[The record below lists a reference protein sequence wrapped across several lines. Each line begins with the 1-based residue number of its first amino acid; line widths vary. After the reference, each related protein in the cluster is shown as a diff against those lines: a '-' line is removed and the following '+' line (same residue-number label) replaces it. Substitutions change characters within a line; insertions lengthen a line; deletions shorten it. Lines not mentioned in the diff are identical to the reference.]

1 MDVTGLGLNARRDE
15 VFINSGRLERLPP
28 CLADLALNFTSL
40 VLNTTCLFQ
49 SFLALA
55 YFLCRNHL
63 WHSQINRVGGL
74 PCNLHHLVNFTST
87 PMSLAASSN
96 LYEQAGACLFQC
108 FGLFY
113 SFFFSILSI
122 VRCSIIY
129 STERPSNLSICFL
142 FSFFTWPVFHLF
154 FFVMISW

>member
-87 PMSLAASSN
+87 PMSLAELSILN
-96 LYEQAGACLFQC
+96 EKAGACLFQC
-108 FGLFY
+108 FVFLTV
-113 SFFFSILSI
+113 FFSILSI
-122 VRCSIIY
+122 VRCSINY
-129 STERPSNLSICFL
+129 STERPSNLSICSL
-142 FSFFTWPVFHLF
+142 FSFTWPVFHLS
-154 FFVMISW
+154 IL